1 MLLIKEITFQEAFA
15 VRHPVLRK
23 GKPIESCFFEGDDLV
38 STTHF
43 GIYENDKLV
52 GVASLFNQNHD
63 YFSEQTQM
71 QLRGMA
77 VLESHQKMGLGEKLL
92 SHCESFL
99 KKEKKALLWFNAR
112 SSAVPFYEKQD
123 YQKSGDSFEI
133 LDIGTHFV
141 MYKKIQL

>member
-23 GKPIESCFFEGDDLV
+23 GKPIESCFFKGDDEV

-92 SHCESFL
+92 SHCETFL

-112 SSAVPFYEKQD
+112 SNAVPFYEKQD
-123 YQKSGDSFEI
+123 YQKSGNSFEI

>member
-1 MLLIKEITFQEAFA
+1 MSLIKEITFQEAFA

-23 GKPIESCFFEGDDLV
+23 GKPIESCFFTGDDLV

-92 SHCESFL
+92 SHCETFL

>member
-1 MLLIKEITFQEAFA
+1 MSLIKEITFQEAFA

-23 GKPIESCFFEGDDLV
+23 GKPIESCFFKGDDEV

-63 YFSEQTQM
+63 YFSEQTQI